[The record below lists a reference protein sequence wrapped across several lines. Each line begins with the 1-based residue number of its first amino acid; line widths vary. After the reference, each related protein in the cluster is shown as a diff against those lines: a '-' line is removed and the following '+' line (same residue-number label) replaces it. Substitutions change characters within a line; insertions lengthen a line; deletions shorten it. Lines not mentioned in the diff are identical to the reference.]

1 MPYIQPIHQTET
13 IFNMSS
19 PDQLLKNVQQQI
31 QSAAETAGRSADDI
45 RLIAVSK
52 TKPASDIEQVY
63 RAGQR
68 EFGENYLQEAIDK
81 IQQLQQY
88 SDIKWHFIGAIQ
100 SNKTRSIAE
109 HFDWVHSVERIKIA
123 RRLAEQRPASRKPL
137 NICLQVNVSNE
148 ASKAGISLDEVE
160 ALAAE
165 VKQLEHIRLRGL
177 MAIPLN
183 TRDPEQQRYYFHQLK
198 NCLDQLNQ
206 QGFDLDTLS
215 MGMSNDMDIAIAE
228 GATMIRIGTAI
239 FGERQYREK

>member
-1 MPYIQPIHQTET
+1 MTPPA
-13 IFNMSS
+13 
-19 PDQLLKNVQQQI
+19 QLLKNVQQQI
-31 QSAAETAGRSADDI
+31 QSAATTAGRSADDI

-81 IQQLQQY
+81 IQQLEQLN
-88 SDIKWHFIGAIQ
+88 DIKWHFIGAIQ
-100 SNKTRSIAE
+100 SNKTRPIAE
-109 HFDWVHSVERIKIA
+109 HFDWVHSVDRIKIA
-123 RRLAEQRPASRKPL
+123 RRLAEQRPAGRKPL

-183 TRDPEQQRYYFHQLK
+183 TNDPEQQRCYFHQLK
-198 NCLDQLNQ
+198 NCIDKLNQ
-206 QGFDLDTLS
+206 QGFELDTLS
-215 MGMSNDMDIAIAE
+215 MGMSNDMNVAIAE

-239 FGERQYREK
+239 FGARSKLE

>member
-1 MPYIQPIHQTET
+1 MT
-13 IFNMSS
+13 S
-19 PDQLLKNVQQQI
+19 PAQLLKNVQQLI
-31 QSAAETAGRSADDI
+31 QSAATAAGRSADDI

-52 TKPASDIEQVY
+52 TKPACDIEQVY

-81 IQQLQQY
+81 VQQLQQFN
-88 SDIKWHFIGAIQ
+88 DIKWHFIGAIQ
-100 SNKTRSIAE
+100 SNKTRPIAE
-109 HFDWVHSVERIKIA
+109 HFDWVHSVDRIKIA
-123 RRLAEQRPASRKPL
+123 RRLAEQRPASNKPL

-148 ASKAGISLDEVE
+148 ANKSGIRLDEVE

-183 TRDPEQQRYYFHQLK
+183 TTDPEQQRFYFRQLK
-198 NCLDQLNQ
+198 NCLDQLNH
-206 QGFDLDTLS
+206 QGYELDTLS

-239 FGERQYREK
+239 FGARPKALKNPRD

>member
-1 MPYIQPIHQTET
+1 MT
-13 IFNMSS
+13 S
-19 PDQLLKNVQQQI
+19 PAQLLKNVQQQI
-31 QSAAETAGRSADDI
+31 QSAATVAGRSADDI

-63 RAGQR
+63 RAGQH

-81 IQQLQQY
+81 IQQLEHLG
-88 SDIKWHFIGAIQ
+88 DIKWHFIGAIQ
-100 SNKTRSIAE
+100 SNKTRPIAE
-109 HFDWVHSVERIKIA
+109 HFDWVHSVDRIKIA
-123 RRLAEQRPASRKPL
+123 RRLAEQRPTDLKPL

-183 TRDPEQQRYYFHQLK
+183 TSDPEQQRFYFRQLK
-198 NCLDQLNQ
+198 NCIDKLNQ
-206 QGFDLDTLS
+206 QGFELDTLS

-239 FGERQYREK
+239 FGARSQVLKKTRD